1 MFDNVEINIPG
12 GLDFAMPRMAKIKQ
26 NFEHHKIEDVAAA
39 VKMQVAKPEIK
50 AKIISGKTIAV
61 GVGSRG
67 VNNIGIATKA
77 LVESLKDL

>member
-61 GVGSRG
+61 GDRASQVQLI
-67 VNNIGIATKA
+67 NDKNFKI
-77 LVESLKDL
+77 